1 MNRTSTNSKNDLQ
14 KSSDTRI
21 ITNQHSALT
30 TKSREIS
37 SQTKRAI
44 SISRVENPFATLQEI
59 GENFGVSRQYVHKV
73 LTSTGVPT
81 LRAKR
86 QRYTV
91 CKVCDQR
98 VEESMSKTH
107 KGKCHGEY
115 YYISVHC
122 QNCIK
127 SWSMKRGVFMQ
138 KLRRGDKHIYCSR
151 PCYFKDRFYP
161 S

>member
-1 MNRTSTNSKNDLQ
+1 MNKQTTNLETSLLKDSATANSEPRKVFA
-14 KSSDTRI
+14 KSGLPSFEVKRG
-21 ITNQHSALT
+21 
-30 TKSREIS
+30 IS
-37 SQTKRAI
+37 L
-44 SISRVENPFATLQEI
+44 SRVENPFATLQEI
-59 GENFGVSRQYVHKV
+59 GEKFGVSRQYVYKV
-73 LTSTGVPT
+73 LTNAGVPT

-86 QRYTV
+86 LRYTV
-91 CKVCDQR
+91 CKVCDQK
-98 VEESMSKTH
+98 VEESLSKVH

-115 YYISVHC
+115 YFISVHC

-138 KLRRGDKHIYCSR
+138 KLRRGDRHIYCSR